1 MSILEI
7 IKYPNDILTT
17 PTDYLSP
24 GQIASSEIQTL
35 IEDMIDTCVAA
46 AGVGLSANQ
55 VGKNYA
61 ICIYLEPGKSI
72 FNVLI
77 NPHIVKK
84 GGGKLHS
91 KGEGCLSVPGKYFN
105 VSRYKKLTVEGLDRN
120 GNPVVIETK
129 SKRLAKILQHEIDH
143 LLGVIIAKKGK
154 KS

>member
-17 PTDYLSP
+17 HTDYLSP
-24 GQIASSEIQTL
+24 DQIASSEIQTL
-35 IEDMIDTCVAA
+35 IEDMIDTCIDAD
-46 AGVGLSANQ
+46 GVGLAANQ

-61 ICIYLEPGKSI
+61 LCVFQEPGETMFS
-72 FNVLI
+72 VLI
-77 NPHIVKK
+77 NPHITKK
-84 GGGKLHS
+84 AGGLQHC

-105 VSRYKKLTVEGLDRN
+105 VFRHKKLTVEGLDRN
-120 GNPVVIETK
+120 GNPIVIETK

>member
-7 IKYPNDILTT
+7 VKYPNDILTT

-35 IEDMIDTCVAA
+35 IENMIDTCFDAE
-46 AGVGLSANQ
+46 GLGLSANQ
-55 VGKNYA
+55 VGSSHS
-61 ICIYLEPGKSI
+61 ICIYVEPGKTMFS
-72 FNVLI
+72 VLI
-77 NPHIVKK
+77 NPHITKK
-84 GGGKLHS
+84 GGGLQHC

-105 VSRYKKLTVEGLDRN
+105 IFRHKKLTVEGLDRD
-120 GNPVVIETK
+120 GNPVVIKTK